1 LSYVFFNELVE
12 DAGAGSGET
21 PDAAATV
28 KESFEDILDDLP
40 DWFKKFLK
48 ILNEILSLVR

>member
-28 KESFEDILDDLP
+28 KESFEDIIDDLP

-48 ILNEILSLVR
+48 ILNEILRLVR